1 MTDPVD
7 KLVRLYVN
15 ELVRLHGIPIMIV
28 LD

>member
-15 ELVRLHGIPIMIV
+15 EVVRLLGIPIMIV